1 MTTLGRRVRAKLIP
15 RQATLV
21 SRTDLAGALVEVWCT
36 DQTPLQPGDVVAV
49 RVAGRGPVPVG
60 AWRRYTVAESDGHR
74 FRLLIQHNPGGAAA
88 AFIDAVRP
96 GHAVTIRGPEGAVLP
111 PVGEGPLLVV
121 SDVTGLATLA
131 ALNNQ
136 VNRDGR
142 TEQITVA
149 VFSENRH
156 LDSSVVVSCLGD
168 PMGEFTVLRHLD
180 DIARR
185 VSEHAG
191 THDGNAR
198 LLAIGEHGLTAV
210 AERAALGAGLA
221 TTQIS
226 TRAYWRP
233 GRRGLE

>member
-15 RQATLV
+15 RQATFV

-36 DQTPLQPGDVVAV
+36 SQTPLQPGDVVAV
-49 RVAGRGPVPVG
+49 RVAGRGPGPTG
-60 AWRRYTVAESDGHR
+60 EWRRYTVAESDGHR

-88 AFIDAVRP
+88 AFIDSVRP
-96 GHAVTIRGPEGAVLP
+96 GDAVTIRGPEGAVLP

-131 ALNNQ
+131 ALTNEASRN
-136 VNRDGR
+136 GR
-142 TEQITVA
+142 AEQITVA
-149 VFSENRH
+149 VFSENRSI
-156 LDSSVVVSCLGD
+156 DSSVVRSCLGD
-168 PMGEFTVLRHLD
+168 PTGEFAVLRHLD
-180 DIARR
+180 DVARL

-191 THDGNAR
+191 TDDDNAR
-198 LLAIGEHGLTAV
+198 LLAIGEHGLTAM
-210 AERAALGAGLA
+210 AKSAARGAGRA
-221 TTQIS
+221 RTHIS